1 MGRNALNTALKRTWI
16 FASAIALC
24 AVLGTAN
31 IAGAGENG
39 ATDKLSEPGGFTFGA
54 AAPKPEVHVQL
65 HMLADSS
72 AVVPGKPFKIG
83 VELMM
88 DPGWHTY
95 YKESGEAGMPTR
107 ITWELPP
114 GFKASELIWEKPNK
128 FNDSGIVTY
137 GYHDKTL
144 IGVAITP
151 PANVPVG
158 TPLTFAA
165 KVKWLSCK
173 DVCLPGHAEAS
184 IKLPVAKTAEAL
196 NTVAFG
202 KLGFSAAVTTLTSSA
217 EPLPPA
223 ASTGGTTAPALSV
236 TTAPFQKKNSF
247 DGSVLNTQFKVAG
260 STEDHLNL
268 PAYLGLAFIGGFILN
283 FMPCVL
289 PVISI
294 KVLSFMQQAGDHPK
308 RVLQLGLTFTAGII
322 SAFMV
327 LAGVVIA
334 VQQAG
339 QKVGW
344 GFQFQ
349 YPVFLLGMSALVLLF
364 ALSLFGLFYVQL
376 AGGTDQIDKLASKEG
391 FTGTFFKGVL
401 ATTLSTPC
409 SAPFLGTALG
419 FAFSQPAWVILLI
432 FLTISVGM
440 AFPYV
445 LLTANP
451 VWMKYIPKPGVWME
465 KFKESMGFLL
475 VATVVWLMWVLAQQV
490 GINAT
495 MSAVGFLVAMSFAV
509 WIVGRFT
516 DLTSTS
522 RRKAIV
528 YTCAG
533 VVMLSA
539 YMGCLAP
546 FPQLLSMQAAQKG
559 EGFMEASALAGP
571 STATISGEHINW
583 IPFTVPTLDKQL
595 QSGKTVFIDFTAD
608 WCLTCKVNENT
619 VLATTPVMDAMKK
632 LNVVPLKADWT
643 RQDPDISKL
652 LAKFGRSGVPLYVI
666 FPASRPTEPIVL
678 PEVINQ
684 QLVIDKL
691 REAGPSSN

>member
-1 MGRNALNTALKRTWI
+1 MGTNALNKTLKRAKV
-16 FASAIALC
+16 FASVLALC
-24 AVLGTAN
+24 AVFGFAG
-31 IAGAGENG
+31 IAAADENS
-39 ATDKLSEPGGFTFGA
+39 ATGKLSEPGGFTFGA
-54 AAPKPEVHVQL
+54 APKPEVHVTAR
-65 HMLADSS
+65 MIADSS
-72 AVVPGKPFKIG
+72 AVVAGKPFKLGILLKM
-83 VELMM
+83 E
-88 DPGWHTY
+88 PGWHTY
-95 YKESGEAGMPTR
+95 YKESGDAGMPTR
-107 ITWELPP
+107 ITWQLPP
-114 GFKASELIWEKPNK
+114 GFKASDLIWEKPNK
-128 FNDSGIVTY
+128 FNDAGIVTY
-137 GYHDKTL
+137 GYHDNTL
-144 IGVAITP
+144 IGATITP
-151 PANVPVG
+151 PANLKAG
-158 TPLTFAA
+158 SSLNFSA

-173 DVCLPGHAEAS
+173 DVCVPGNGEAS
-184 IKLPVAKTAEAL
+184 ILLPVAAKADAL
-196 NTVAFG
+196 NVADFA
-202 KLGFSAAVTTLTSSA
+202 KLGFNAPVASLGSEPDHQAATSAPV
-217 EPLPPA
+217 
-223 ASTGGTTAPALSV
+223 GTVAPAVSL
-236 TTAPFQKKNSF
+236 TATHQKKNSF
-247 DGSVLNTQFKVAG
+247 DGSVLNTEFKVAG
-260 STEDHLNL
+260 STEEHLNL

-294 KVLSFMQQAGDHPK
+294 KVLSFMQQAGDHPR

-445 LLTANP
+445 VLTANP
-451 VWMKYIPKPGVWME
+451 AWMKYIPKPGVWME

-516 DLTSTS
+516 DLTSDS
-522 RRKAIV
+522 RRKSVV
-528 YTCAG
+528 YSCAG
-533 VVMLSA
+533 VVVVAA
-539 YMGCLAP
+539 YFVCLAP
-546 FPQLLSMQAAQKG
+546 FPQLLSMQAAQKAG
-559 EGFMEASALAGP
+559 GFTEASALAV
-571 STATISGEHINW
+571 SSSATESGEHINW
-583 IPFTVPTLDKQL
+583 TPFTVATLDNELK
-595 QSGKTVFIDFTAD
+595 SGKTVFIDFTAD

-619 VLATTPVMDAMKK
+619 VIATTPVVDEMKK
-632 LNVVPLKADWT
+632 LNVVTLKADWT

-652 LAKFGRSGVPLYVI
+652 LTKFGRSGVPLYVI

-684 QLVIDKL
+684 QLVIEKL
-691 REAGPSSN
+691 REAGPSS